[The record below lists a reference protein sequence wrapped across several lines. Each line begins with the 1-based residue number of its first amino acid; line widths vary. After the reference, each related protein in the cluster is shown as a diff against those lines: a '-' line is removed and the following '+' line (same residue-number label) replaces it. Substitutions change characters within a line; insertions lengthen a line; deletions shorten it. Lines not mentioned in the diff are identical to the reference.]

1 METFMACN
9 CSLYLSYV
17 LILPMR
23 NGNIFCLQLPTL
35 LDFVLILPMR
45 NGNRLKMQKL
55 EKKILVLILPMRNG
69 NYRPEYYQEVGLE
82 SSYPTYEE
90 WKPNQLEETLETNKG
105 SYPTYEEWKLLKPQI
120 LLL

>member
-1 METFMACN
+1 
-9 CSLYLSYV
+9 
-17 LILPMR
+17 MR
-23 NGNIFCLQLPTL
+23 NGNDCYSFSVFNL
-35 LDFVLILPMR
+35 
-45 NGNRLKMQKL
+45 NS
-55 EKKILVLILPMRNG
+55 VLILPMRNG